1 MKFMIFLV
9 ILGLLAACN
18 EKETKII
25 ELEPPTIAVEEEVK
39 EVVEIVEPK
48 PIVEPKIIEEAAEV
62 IEETKTVEIV
72 EETPQVL

>member
-25 ELEPPTIAVEEEVK
+25 ELEPPTVAVEQEV
-39 EVVEIVEPK
+39 EQVVEVIEPK
-48 PIVEPKIIEEAAEV
+48 PIVEPEPIEEAVEEV
-62 IEETKTVEIV
+62 KIV